1 MISKKPEGYR
11 DLLVYKKSEAVQT
24 FTISIV
30 ATFPRTKTF
39 VDLADQMSRSARSVT
54 KNIVEG
60 WKRNTTAEYLQFLG
74 FSVGSNSELMEDA
87 GDIVTGKYPELMG
100 IKGIMGD
107 NGRVPRD
114 ELDNI
119 SFYPLNA
126 SLPNAV
132 KLFLMCKEVNYL
144 FYKLQQSLDSK
155 MDIELTKPQNQKIR
169 GVWTK
174 QNKADEELQDQLQKL
189 GLTRLPNG
197 QFIKQ
202 DSSKKNTN

>member
-11 DLLVYKKSEAVQT
+11 DLLVYKKSESVQT
-24 FTISIV
+24 FTISMV

-60 WKRNTTAEYLQFLG
+60 WKRNTTSEYLQFLG

-87 GDIVTGKYPELMG
+87 ADIVTGKYPELMG
-100 IKGIMGD
+100 MRGVMGD
-107 NGRVPRD
+107 NGPMPRD
-114 ELDNI
+114 ELD
-119 SFYPLNA
+119 SLPFYPLSA
-126 SLPNAV
+126 ALPNAV
-132 KLFLMCKEVNYL
+132 KLFLMCKEVNFL
-144 FYKLQQSLDSK
+144 LYKLQQSLDSK
-155 MDIELTKPQNQKIR
+155 MDTELTKPQNQRIR
-169 GVWTK
+169 DVWTK
-174 QNKADEELQDQLQKL
+174 QNMADKEFQDQLKKL

-197 QFIKQ
+197 QYIKQ